1 VENQLKEKWDK
12 EVYQIINILS
22 NFAIMAYLYFRDY
35 KRLIQLDNLN
45 QIIGNDTSLI
55 EDNESVAVTEMK
67 SYLVQKYNVNKEFTD
82 TLLFVPN
89 TAYNVNQRVYIDAP
103 AYLTTVNYNDNDLC
117 LYGGKVY
124 ICIDPTTGVF
134 NPAKWFSLGNQYD
147 MFYSYYSSGFFDY
160 YKQYEVNQFTIYEN
174 KIYKAL
180 RQSTGIFPNKDATI
194 WQFQGNYST
203 AGTDVTNTSVWKS
216 GDNRNQQI
224 VNYLVSIMLYHTHSR
239 ISPRNIPELR
249 VKHYDDAIKWLK
261 NCATGEDINAG
272 IELLQPTQGLRT
284 RFGGS
289 VAKNINTY

>member
-1 VENQLKEKWDK
+1 
-12 EVYQIINILS
+12 
-22 NFAIMAYLYFRDY
+22 MAYLYFRDY

-89 TAYNVNQRVYIDAP
+89 TNYNVNQRVYIDAP
-103 AYLTTVNYNDNDLC
+103 AYLTTVTYNDNDLC
-117 LYGGKVY
+117 VYNGKVY
-124 ICIDPTTGVF
+124 ICTNITAGVFDPTE
-134 NPAKWFSLGNQYD
+134 WLLLGSQYD
-147 MFYSYYSSGFFDY
+147 MFYSYYTGGFFDY
-160 YKQYEVNQFTIYEN
+160 YRQYEVNEYTIYEN

-180 RQSTGIFPNKDATI
+180 RQTTGVFPNKDATI
-194 WQFQGNYST
+194 WAFQSNYTTGGSDVTST
-203 AGTDVTNTSVWKS
+203 AVWKK

-239 ISPRNIPELR
+239 IAPRNIPELR

-261 NCATGEDINAG
+261 NCATGDDITAG
-272 IELLQPTQGLRT
+272 LELLQPTQGLRT
-284 RFGGS
+284 RYGGS
-289 VAKNINTY
+289 VEKNINTY